1 MHHACLGKAQREKE
15 GREKKKKDVYKMC
28 VNTHVNT
35 INSFII
41 TYTMTTHCCQQTF
54 TADVALGGQGINAS

>member
-1 MHHACLGKAQREKE
+1 
-15 GREKKKKDVYKMC
+15 MC

>member
-1 MHHACLGKAQREKE
+1 MPVWVKRRERKREGK
-15 GREKKKKDVYKMC
+15 KKKKDVYKMC